1 MKIISKIL
9 AMAMLVCSLCSL
21 AACGEP
27 DEAEGVS
34 VVSTIFASYDFARE
48 VAGDNA
54 NIKMLVS
61 PGADVHSYDPT
72 MKDIMAVNKCD
83 VFIYVG
89 GESDQ
94 WVEKILASVDNPDM
108 KIVKLIDCTE
118 ELYHEEYKEG
128 MEHDHDHDH
137 DDHDHDHD
145 EAGYD
150 EHVWTNPRNAMLICE
165 EIAKALCEVDAENAD
180 EYKANLAAYNAE
192 LKELDETFKD
202 IVANASRKEI
212 IFGDRFPL
220 IYFVKAYG
228 LDYFA
233 AFPGCSSETEP
244 SGATVAFLIN
254 KVKEDDIPVVFY
266 LELSKGN
273 IADTICEATG
283 AQKLQF
289 NACHNISKDDFEAGI
304 GYLDLMMNNI
314 DVLRTALN

>member
-9 AMAMLVCSLCSL
+9 AIALLVCSLCSL
-21 AACGEP
+21 ASCGET
-27 DEAEGVS
+27 DDADGVS
-34 VVSTIFASYDFARE
+34 VVTTIFASYDFARE
-48 VAGDNA
+48 IAGDNA

-118 ELYHEEYKEG
+118 ELYFEEHKEG
-128 MEHDHDHDH
+128 MDHDH
-137 DDHDHDHD
+137 DDHDHD
-145 EAGYD
+145 EAEYD
-150 EHVWTNPRNAMLICE
+150 EHVWTSPRNAMLICQK
-165 EIAKALCEVDAENAD
+165 IAEALCEADAENAD
-180 EYKANLAAYNAE
+180 DYNANLASYNAK
-192 LKELDETFKD
+192 LTELDETFKD
-202 IVANASRKEI
+202 IVANAERKEI

-220 IYFVKAYG
+220 LYFVKAYG
-228 LDYFA
+228 IDYFA
-233 AFPGCSSETEP
+233 AFPGCAGETEP

-254 KVKEDDIPVVFY
+254 KVKEDNIPVVLY
-266 LELSKGN
+266 LELSTGN

-304 GYLDLMMNNI
+304 GYLDLMKQNI
-314 DVLRTALN
+314 DVLKTALN

>member
-9 AMAMLVCSLCSL
+9 AIALLVCSLCSL
-21 AACGEP
+21 ASCGET
-27 DEAEGVS
+27 DDADGVS
-34 VVSTIFASYDFARE
+34 VVTTIFASYDFARE
-48 VAGDNA
+48 IAGDNA

-118 ELYHEEYKEG
+118 ELYFEEHKEG
-128 MEHDHDHDH
+128 MDHDH
-137 DDHDHDHD
+137 DDHDHD
-145 EAGYD
+145 EAEYD
-150 EHVWTNPRNAMLICE
+150 EHVWTSPRNAMLICQK
-165 EIAKALCEVDAENAD
+165 IAEALCEADAENAD
-180 EYKANLAAYNAE
+180 DYNANLTSYNAK
-192 LKELDETFKD
+192 LTELDETFKD
-202 IVANASRKEI
+202 IVANAERKEI

-220 IYFVKAYG
+220 LYFVKAYG
-228 LDYFA
+228 IDYFA
-233 AFPGCSSETEP
+233 AFPGCAGETEP

-254 KVKEDDIPVVFY
+254 KVKEDNIPVVLY
-266 LELSKGN
+266 LELSTGN

-304 GYLDLMMNNI
+304 GYLDLMKQNI
-314 DVLRTALN
+314 DVLKTALN